1 MSPFKQRIYDILK
14 GNFLISN
21 DSFKNWQFILFIA
34 ILMLFMISSSHSID
48 QKVMRIAQINKEIQ
62 ELRSEFVDMRSI
74 SMKIR
79 LESTIRNKVA
89 PLGIKPS
96 ENPPQVIRVTTKN
109 K

>member
-1 MSPFKQRIYDILK
+1 MSPFKKYIYDFLR

-34 ILMLFMISSSHSID
+34 LLMLLMIASSHSVD
-48 QKVMRIAQINKEIQ
+48 QKVMRIAQLNKNIQ
-62 ELRSEFVDMRSI
+62 ELRSQFVDTRSI

>member
-1 MSPFKQRIYDILK
+1 MYSVKKRIYNILR

-34 ILMLFMISSSHSID
+34 LLMLLMIASSHGVD
-48 QKVMRIAQINKEIQ
+48 QKVMRIAQLNKNIQ
-62 ELRSEFVDMRSI
+62 ELRSQFVDTRSI

-96 ENPPQVIRVTTKN
+96 ENPPQVIRVTTK
-109 K
+109 KK